1 MIKKG
6 LRGVSN
12 ENLKKLVD
20 EKYLTDEYYFDEE
33 EADKF
38 KRFYSKLW
46 LPDSPEGT
54 FINLLLF
61 QLVIAIEILA
71 IKRVKDNTRR
81 FREVFITMPRKNA
94 KSFLVALIM
103 VYIFFTDKQRG
114 QQNII
119 VANSVEQAENVY
131 KMIEYMVKS
140 NPTLLKHSRVVS
152 SRRTIH
158 RNNGSYI
165 RVMSSDAGR
174 LDSFK
179 PYVALVDETHED
191 TTNGESFTKL
201 QTGMGQWDEPLIF
214 SVTTASDGQNKH
226 NLECEKYEYA
236 RKVESGEIEDEAF
249 YSAIYRAD
257 DECDLMDE
265 KQWIKANPGIDLLP
279 GGFRKSEEIERFAKI
294 AALNPVKE
302 PEFRRYYLNQHVV
315 LVNER
320 AINMEYWDKSIV
332 DSLDFLKGRACYAG
346 LDLSIKKDFS
356 AFVLVFPVEDM
367 YYVLP
372 FLFKPAETL
381 AEDSKTDDFPYPAY
395 ARQGYIEATKGDY
408 VNFRHVRQKIN
419 DLARIYDIKEIA
431 FDMFASS
438 GIASDLQNDG
448 FIMVDHIQGYGFSPT
463 ISDFYDLLFDDKLR
477 HSNNPVMNWMAEST
491 MAKENPNGKIM
502 FDKQQGKID
511 GIIAMLMGLTRA
523 IANNKTE
530 EYDPNKAVEDWAEA
544 NS

>member
-1 MIKKG
+1 MSSEK
-6 LRGVSN
+6 
-12 ENLKKLVD
+12 LKKLVD
-20 EKYLTDEYYFDEE
+20 KKYLTDEYYFDEE

-38 KRFYSKLW
+38 YRFYSKLR
-46 LPDSPEGT
+46 LPYSGVL
-54 FINLLLF
+54 IVLMMF
-61 QLVIAIEILA
+61 QLKIAIEVLA
-71 IKRVKDNTRR
+71 IKRKRDGFRR

-103 VYIFFTDKQRG
+103 LYIFFTDKEPG

-119 VANSVEQAENVY
+119 VANSRDQASNVFN
-131 KMIEYMVKS
+131 MIKFMTKN
-140 NPTLLKHSRVVS
+140 NPTLMKHCRIVDSKREII
-152 SRRTIH
+152 RH
-158 RNNGSYI
+158 NGSYI
-165 RVMSSDAGR
+165 KVMSSDAGR
-174 LDSFK
+174 LDSFE

-191 TTNGESFTKL
+191 TTNGQSFVKL
-201 QTGMGQWDEPLIF
+201 ETGMGQRDAPLIF

-226 NLECEKYEYA
+226 NLEYEKYEYA
-236 RKVESGEIEDEAF
+236 QSVNKGEVEDDAF
-249 YSAIYRAD
+249 YSAIFKAD
-257 DECDLMDE
+257 DDCDVMDQE
-265 KQWIKANPGIDLLP
+265 QWIKANPAIDLLE
-279 GGFRKSEEIERFAKI
+279 GGFRKAEEIERYAKRVK
-294 AALNPVKE
+294 LNPVQE
-302 PEFRRYYLNQHVV
+302 PNFRRYYLNQHVI

-320 AINMEYWDKSIV
+320 AINMEYWNKSIA
-332 DSLDFLKGRACYAG
+332 DDLDFLKGRTCYAG

-356 AFVLVFPVEDM
+356 AFVLVFPVGEM

-381 AEDSKTDDFPYPAY
+381 VEDGKEDDFPYDAY
-395 ARQGYIEATKGDY
+395 ARQKYIEATKGDY
-408 VNFRHVRQKIN
+408 VNFRHVRHKIN
-419 DLARIYDIKEIA
+419 ELARIYDIKEIA

-477 HSNNPVMNWMAEST
+477 HSNNPVMNWMAENT

-502 FDKQQGKID
+502 FDKQKGKID

-530 EYDPNKAVEDWAEA
+530 EYDPNKAVEEWAKA